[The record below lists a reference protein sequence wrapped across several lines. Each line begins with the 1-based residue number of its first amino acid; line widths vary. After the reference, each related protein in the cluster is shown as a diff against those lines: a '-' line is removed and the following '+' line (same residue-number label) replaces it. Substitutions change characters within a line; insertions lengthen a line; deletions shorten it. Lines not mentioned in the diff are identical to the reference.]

1 MAYGVIMFY
10 HLHMPLYIVGTFAEY
25 PHKNNYIYFLISI
38 YIYHFLPVRLI
49 PSTNFSWETKK
60 WTYIES
66 TPSKSLVCRINVSV

>member
-38 YIYHFLPVRLI
+38 YISFSS
-49 PSTNFSWETKK
+49 STFNSINKLLLGNKK
-60 WTYIES
+60 MDIH
-66 TPSKSLVCRINVSV
+66 RINSK